1 MDADQIKP
9 PPSPR
14 QIRRRA
20 LVLGVVIYFF
30 CLFIYLLRPQL
41 LEDIEGR
48 LLDARFKYRGAVATS
63 GLVSVVAVD
72 EASLERHGRWPWSR
86 EKLAELIRRIDAAG
100 AETIALDIVFS
111 EPQPL
116 LDDSL
121 LALLEPGQQE
131 TLHQQLAGKSPDEQ
145 LAAAIFDAG
154 KVINGR
160 FFYLSPQPGEPAI
173 ASDPVDVLLARVED
187 FPAIDALGVRESIPP
202 ITAAAEGSGFFNFI
216 PGRDGLIREAFL
228 LMRYGEDLYPS
239 LALRSLAHYLGGAQI
254 VVRAEE
260 FGISSVTLDDYP
272 LPLNELGGFVL
283 NYRGPP
289 GTIDTIS
296 AADLLEGKLKDGA
309 LAGRLIIL
317 GVTAIGVYDAHSTPF
332 GPSFPGLEIQANVV
346 ENLIAGDFIHN
357 TAWEALTDLLVMA
370 LMVFACVLVLPR
382 LPSSRPRFLFS
393 LMLLTVYAAI
403 NFQLFSS
410 DQLWLNLAYPLLAW
424 TLSYSSTTLL
434 LAVQVEHRYST
445 VHKAFQ
451 FYLQPD
457 LVNQL
462 TQRPD
467 LLHFGGEQKRLTI
480 LFSDI
485 RNFTNLSESM
495 TPQQL
500 AKFMQCY
507 MDPMTEEVLNHR
519 GTLDKYIGDAVMAIY
534 GAPLPVEEHPR
545 DACESALAMI
555 AALEH
560 IEPCCPD
567 LHHIFP
573 IRIGVGVHTGDVVV
587 GNLGSSFHFTYTV
600 LGDNVNLASR
610 LEGLTKQYGVS
621 ILVSEATRSEVAD
634 EYEFRE
640 LDVVRVKGK
649 QHPIRIFELRAHKG
663 LESRP
668 DFVNA
673 WNEALAAFRARRW
686 EEALERFENLELEE
700 GGDAGCRLYAQRAAH
715 YRDNPPPDDWDGVA
729 TFTTK

>member
-1 MDADQIKP
+1 MEAGQIKP

-14 QIRRRA
+14 QVRRRA
-20 LVLGVVIYFF
+20 LALGLLIYLF

-48 LLDARFKYRGAVATS
+48 LLDARFKYRGAIATS
-63 GLVSVVAVD
+63 GLVSLVAVD

-86 EKLAELIRRIDAAG
+86 EKLAELIRAIDAAG

-116 LDDSL
+116 LNESL
-121 LALLEPGQQE
+121 LGLLEPGQGEALRQS
-131 TLHQQLAGKSPDEQ
+131 LKGRAPDEQ

-160 FFYLSPQPGEPAI
+160 FFYLQPQPGEVA
-173 ASDPVDVLLARVED
+173 AATDPVAVLLSKVED
-187 FPAIDALGVRESIPP
+187 FPAIDAWGVRESIPP
-202 ITAAAEGSGFFNFI
+202 IAAAAEGSGFFNFI

-228 LMRYGEDLYPS
+228 LMRYGEELYPS
-239 LALRSLAHYLGGAQI
+239 LALRALAHYLGDASI
-254 VVRAEE
+254 VVRAEA
-260 FGISSVTLDDYP
+260 FGISSVMLGDYP

-283 NYRGPP
+283 NYRGPA
-289 GTIDTIS
+289 GTINTLS
-296 AADLLEGKLKDGA
+296 AADLLDGNVAPGA
-309 LAGRLIIL
+309 LKGQLVIL

-346 ENLIAGDFIHN
+346 ENLLAGDFIHN

-382 LPSSRPRFLFS
+382 LPSSRPRCLFS
-393 LMLLTVYAAI
+393 LMLLSLYAGL
-403 NFQLFSS
+403 NFQLFIEQ
-410 DQLWLNLAYPLLAW
+410 QLWLNLAYPLLAW

-451 FYLQPD
+451 YYLQPE

-462 TQRPD
+462 TQRPE
-467 LLHFGGEQKRLTI
+467 LLHFGGEQKRLTV

-485 RNFTNLSESM
+485 RNFTNLSETMS
-495 TPQQL
+495 PQQL

-545 DACESALAMI
+545 DACDSALAMI
-555 AALEH
+555 EALDH
-560 IEPCCPD
+560 IEPCCPE

-573 IRIGVGVHTGDVVV
+573 IRIGVGIHTGEVVV

-610 LEGLTKQYGVS
+610 LEGLTKQYGVA
-621 ILVSEATRSEVAD
+621 ILVSETTHAEVA
-634 EYEFRE
+634 EAYEFRE

-649 QHPIRIFELRAHKG
+649 QQPIRIYELRARKG
-663 LESRP
+663 EDPRP
-668 DFVNA
+668 EFVEA
-673 WNEALAAFRARRW
+673 WNAALQAFRERRWAEAQVLFEALDR
-686 EEALERFENLELEE
+686 EE
-700 GGDAGCRLYAQRAAH
+700 GGDVSCRLYAGRAEH
-715 YRDNPPPDDWDGVA
+715 YRENPPPEDWDGVA
-729 TFTTK
+729 TFTSK